1 LYLSGILRVD
11 GTFDPAMVERT
22 PRLVLEGRTYSYVLF
37 EPASDGTQ
45 AGGLASSTGSN
56 GSKGATLRI
65 TQGDIRAIQLAK
77 AALRAGIDLLMNHS
91 GFTEVDDVRLA
102 GAFGSHIDP
111 VYALVLG
118 LVPDCRVEA
127 VRSSGNSAGSG
138 AVRALLSAA
147 ARHEME
153 TVVAGVTKIETALEP
168 AFQELFV
175 GAMGFPHTSA
185 PSPHLAAVIKLP
197 ERGSHDANAGKRR
210 RVRPVA
216 EA

>member
-1 LYLSGILRVD
+1 
-11 GTFDPAMVERT
+11 
-22 PRLVLEGRTYSYVLF
+22 
-37 EPASDGTQ
+37 
-45 AGGLASSTGSN
+45 
-56 GSKGATLRI
+56 
-65 TQGDIRAIQLAK
+65 
-77 AALRAGIDLLMNHS
+77 MNHS
-91 GFTEVDDVRLA
+91 GFTELDDVRLA

-111 VYALVLG
+111 LYALVLG

-147 ARHEME
+147 ARQEME

-185 PSPHLAAVIKLP
+185 PSPHLAAAIQLP
-197 ERGSHDANAGKRR
+197 ARSTHDANAGKRR
-210 RVRPVA
+210 RVRPEVQA
-216 EA
+216 